1 MERSIKAILP
11 PKRPG
16 TKSTVVFDDGT
27 TKKYLPQVVAEQGL
41 FAGMELSEAEYQAL
55 EASNAAASAKQ
66 RAVRIISAAS
76 VSKGELERRLTQKG
90 ENPEDARKAVEWL
103 TELKLLDDA
112 ETARQIVAR
121 GAARGYGAERIKQM
135 LYEKR
140 IPRKYWD
147 EALEQLPDMREA
159 LCEFLRARLG
169 EEPDEKTIRSAT
181 QAAARRGYTWSEI
194 REALEQIKSDDCGL
208 GRKL

>member
-41 FAGMELSEAEYQAL
+41 FAGMELNEAEYQAL
-55 EASNAAASAKQ
+55 EAANAAASAKQ

-90 ENPEDARKAVEWL
+90 ENPEDAKNAVEWL
-103 TELKLLDDA
+103 SELKLLDDA

-159 LCEFLRARLG
+159 LCEFLQARLG

-181 QAAARRGYTWSEI
+181 QAAARRGYTWTEI
-194 REALEQIKSDDCGL
+194 REALERIITFA
-208 GRKL
+208 

>member
-1 MERSIKAILP
+1 MERKIKAILP

-27 TKKYLPQVVAEQGL
+27 TKKYLPQVAAEQGL

-55 EASNAAASAKQ
+55 EAANAAASAKQ

-90 ENPEDARKAVEWL
+90 ESPEDARKAVEWL

-181 QAAARRGYTWSEI
+181 QAAARRGYTWTEI
-194 REALEQIKSDDCGL
+194 REALESIRSYDCG
-208 GRKL
+208 

>member
-1 MERSIKAILP
+1 MERKIKAILP

-16 TKSTVVFDDGT
+16 TKSVVVFDDGT

-55 EASNAAASAKQ
+55 EAANAAASAKQ

-90 ENPEDARKAVEWL
+90 EKPEDARKAVEWL

-181 QAAARRGYTWSEI
+181 QAAARRGYTWTEI
-194 REALEQIKSDDCGL
+194 REALESIKSDDCG
-208 GRKL
+208 

>member
-16 TKSTVVFDDGT
+16 TKSVVIFDDGT

-41 FAGMELSEAEYQAL
+41 FAGMELNEAEYQAL
-55 EASNAAASAKQ
+55 EATNAAASAKQ

-90 ENPEDARKAVEWL
+90 EKPEDAKKAVEWL
-103 TELKLLDDA
+103 SELRLLDDA

-181 QAAARRGYTWSEI
+181 QAAARRGYTWTEI
-194 REALEQIKSDDCGL
+194 REALEQIKSDDCG
-208 GRKL
+208 

>member
-41 FAGMELSEAEYQAL
+41 FAGMELNEAEYQAL
-55 EASNAAASAKQ
+55 EAANAAASAKQ

-103 TELKLLDDA
+103 SELRLLDDA

-181 QAAARRGYTWSEI
+181 QAAARRGYTWTEI
-194 REALEQIKSDDCGL
+194 REALERIITFA
-208 GRKL
+208 

>member
-1 MERSIKAILP
+1 MERKIKAILP

-16 TKSTVVFDDGT
+16 TKTTVVFDNGT
-27 TKKYLPQVVAEQGL
+27 TKKYLPQVAAEQGL

-55 EASNAAASAKQ
+55 EAANAAASAKA

-140 IPRKYWD
+140 IPRKY
-147 EALEQLPDMREA
+147 
-159 LCEFLRARLG
+159 
-169 EEPDEKTIRSAT
+169 
-181 QAAARRGYTWSEI
+181 
-194 REALEQIKSDDCGL
+194 
-208 GRKL
+208 

>member
-1 MERSIKAILP
+1 MERTIKAILP

-16 TKSTVVFDDGT
+16 TKTSVVFENGSV
-27 TKKYLPQVVAEQGL
+27 KKYLPQVVAEQGL
-41 FAGMELSEAEYQAL
+41 FPGMELSDREFAAL
-55 EASNAAASAKQ
+55 EQANAAASAKA

-76 VSKGELERRLTQKG
+76 VSKGDLERRLTQKG
-90 ENPEDARKAVEWL
+90 ETPEDAKNAVRWL
-103 TELKLLDDA
+103 EDLKLLDDA

-181 QAAARRGYTWSEI
+181 QAAARRGYTWTEI
-194 REALEQIKSDDCGL
+194 REALERIITFA
-208 GRKL
+208 